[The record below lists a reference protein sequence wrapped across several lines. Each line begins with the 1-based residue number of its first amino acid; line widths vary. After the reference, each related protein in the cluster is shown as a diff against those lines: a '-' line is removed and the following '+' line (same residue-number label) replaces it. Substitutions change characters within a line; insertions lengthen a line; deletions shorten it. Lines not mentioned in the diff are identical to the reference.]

1 MQKITLIAACADGNV
16 IGIDNAM
23 PWHLPEDFAFFKAY
37 TSGKPV
43 VMGRKTWDSLP
54 KKPLPNRRNIVVSRQ
69 DGGVFEGAETASGLA
84 QAVAMCEGAE
94 EVVVMGGEQVYRLAM
109 PSATDLRITEIGLR
123 VEGDAFFPEIDP
135 AVWQEAGREEHVAEN
150 GLEYAFVH
158 YVRRA

>member
-69 DGGVFEGAETASGLA
+69 EGGVFEGAETASGLD
-84 QAVAMCEGAE
+84 QAVGHRPADYGNRPA
-94 EVVVMGGEQVYRLAM
+94 GGGGCFFSRNRSGGLA
-109 PSATDLRITEIGLR
+109 G
-123 VEGDAFFPEIDP
+123 
-135 AVWQEAGREEHVAEN
+135 GRT
-150 GLEYAFVH
+150 
-158 YVRRA
+158 